1 MLNLQ
6 QLRGKLVTIIK
17 SLSHLSI
24 QRIGIILFL
33 IGSVVLFF
41 TVLLV
46 ALPSAKIKIWPT
58 VSLVSHTANVV
69 LVSSGTV
76 LEVEP
81 KHTIP
86 LIQVQSSVNKTL
98 NFKEISKKFLGENAE
113 VEITLVNET
122 DEPYLLRSGTRMVN
136 QAGMIFKTLSSA
148 DIPAAKGLTPGTFR
162 VQARAMAKDLYG
174 QIIGERGNVPAGLKW
189 EIPGLSLEERKLVY
203 ARNAEDASG
212 GITRY
217 GTELHEDDL
226 ELASRQIEQELI
238 SLAKERTEE
247 RVKFLREEEGR
258 GYVVLQYDVLTS
270 ITMSGFTLPV
280 DLIGKEVESV
290 PVAGALTYTVL
301 AYDKDALLD
310 LLMPGLMQHVEE
322 GRFLID
328 DSVVTEG
335 ISVHVIE
342 YDDALAWVK
351 ITAELTGKQRSI
363 LAPTTRSG
371 RAFTERVREMVKGKS
386 VDDAMRILQN
396 FPEVERVDIS
406 VWPPWRKKLPLL
418 MSNIVIVSKGS

>member
-1 MLNLQ
+1 M
-6 QLRGKLVTIIK
+6 
-17 SLSHLSI
+17 
-24 QRIGIILFL
+24 
-33 IGSVVLFF
+33 LFF
-41 TVLLV
+41 TVLMV
-46 ALPSAKIKIWPT
+46 AIPSATIKIWPT

-69 LVSSGTV
+69 LVSSGAV

-81 KHTIP
+81 KHSIP
-86 LIQVQSSVNKTL
+86 LIQIEPTVEKTL
-98 NFKEISKKFLGENAE
+98 NFTEISKKFLGENAE
-113 VEITLVNET
+113 VEMTLVNET
-122 DEPYLLRSGTRMVN
+122 DEPYILRSGTRLVN
-136 QAGMIFKTLSSA
+136 QAGMIFKTLASA
-148 DIPAAKGLTPGTFR
+148 EIPPAQGLAPGTFR

-174 QIIGERGNVPAGLKW
+174 QITGERGNVPAGLKW

-203 ARNAEDASG
+203 ARNAEDAVG

-217 GTELHEDDL
+217 GRELHEDDL

-238 SLAKERTEE
+238 SLAKEKTEE
-247 RVKFLREEEGR
+247 RVAFLREEEGR

-270 ITMSGFTLPV
+270 ITMSGFVLPT
-280 DLIGKEVESV
+280 DLIGEEVDSV
-290 PVAGALTYTVL
+290 PVTGTLTYSVL

-310 LLMPGLMQHVEE
+310 LLMPGLEQHVED
-322 GRFLID
+322 GRFLIS

-342 YDDALAWVK
+342 YDDDLAWVK
-351 ITAELTGKQRSI
+351 ITAELTGKQRSV
-363 LAPTTRSG
+363 LAPTTRTG

-386 VDDAMRILQN
+386 VNDAMRILQN

-406 VWPPWRKKLPLL
+406 VWPPWRKKLPSL